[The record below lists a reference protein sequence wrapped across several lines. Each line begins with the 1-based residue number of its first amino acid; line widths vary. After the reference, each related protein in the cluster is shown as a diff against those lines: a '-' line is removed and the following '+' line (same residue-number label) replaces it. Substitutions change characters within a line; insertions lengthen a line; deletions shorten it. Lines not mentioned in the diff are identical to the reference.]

1 MNFTPIAGCV
11 DYCLRFILLLFAV
24 YILVRD
30 YFLMVYLIVYSF
42 ESKRR
47 CASHGRCASS
57 RHHQYIL
64 CKDIHFLI
72 NNNHF
77 TGKLSKKLSFVQT
90 NTKSV
95 YYTENIQMLYR
106 LKKNKKRSIP
116 RPNDN
121 NMQILY
127 WQ

>member
-30 YFLMVYLIVYSF
+30 YFLMVYVNCYSL
-42 ESKRR
+42 SRKGVVRHIDVARR
-47 CASHGRCASS
+47 
-57 RHHQYIL
+57 QDITNIFL

-95 YYTENIQMLYR
+95 
-106 LKKNKKRSIP
+106 
-116 RPNDN
+116 
-121 NMQILY
+121 
-127 WQ
+127 